1 MRAFVEGYGCS
12 LNKADTEQV
21 RGFLS
26 ANGSKVV
33 DEPEEADFII
43 INTCAVKQPTET
55 RMLNRIR
62 KLHAIAEKSGGTLVV
77 FGCLPGVNSK
87 AIAAVS
93 PEIAQIGPS
102 LKKLSE
108 FLGLPE
114 QEFCPSTPQ
123 ARENNLISI
132 IPIARGCLGSCAYCC
147 VRNARG
153 SLKSYSVGELNKKF
167 ANAVMETKEIWLT
180 AQDCGCY
187 GADIGANLPGLLK
200 KLLGN
205 KGDFRVRVGM
215 INPQHLL
222 SFLPEYLELFSD
234 ERLYRFFHL
243 PLQSGSNAVLRAMN
257 RKYSR
262 ENFLFLVEKI
272 RGKFPDAAIATDII
286 VGFPGETEKQ
296 FKETLAALRKA
307 KPDIV
312 NVSRFGPR
320 PGTAAAGMEGRLHGG
335 ELKGRSRAAA
345 ALCRRIAL
353 RRNMLLVGSAQKI
366 FVDEKGPRGNFVGT
380 TNSYKHVAIKHD
392 LLGRFAV
399 VRVKKAF
406 STHFEGELLSK

>member
-1 MRAFVEGYGCS
+1 MRVFVEGYGCS
-12 LNKADTEQV
+12 LNKADTEQI
-21 RGFLS
+21 RGFLA
-26 ANGSKVV
+26 ANGIKTA
-33 DEPEEADFII
+33 DKPENADFII
-43 INTCAVKQPTET
+43 INTCAVKRPTET

-62 KLHAIAEKSGGTLVV
+62 KMHAIAEKSRGTLIV
-77 FGCLPGVNSK
+77 FGCLPAVNGK

-114 QEFCPSTPQ
+114 QEFCPSAPQ

-153 SLKSYSVGELNKKF
+153 SLKSYPVAELDEKFKK
-167 ANAVMETKEIWLT
+167 AVSETKEIWLT

-187 GADIGANLPGLLK
+187 GADIGTSLPALLRS
-200 KLLGN
+200 LLRN

-234 ERLYRFFHL
+234 SRLYRFFHL

-257 RKYSR
+257 RKYSK
-262 ENFLFLVEKI
+262 ENFLFLAEKI

-312 NVSRFGPR
+312 NISRFGPR
-320 PGTAAAGMEGRLHGG
+320 PGTAAAVMKCQLHGG
-335 ELKGRSRAAA
+335 ELKRRSRIAA

-353 RRNMLLVGSAQKI
+353 QRNLLLVGSVQKI

-380 TNSYKHVAIKHD
+380 TNSYKHVVIKED
-392 LLGRFAV
+392 FLGKFAA

-406 STHFEGELLSK
+406 STHFEGELPSK